1 MKHPQPTL
9 VSFTVDLP
17 NHYRAQEILKFHA
30 RDPEQLAERI
40 TANSITKA
48 IMLSGHPTFIH
59 IEFGPQVAHCTFET
73 DDQLLSLPR
82 AQHIAKGLL
91 GLVIDVDSFERKCK
105 ADKLL
110 GELISRQ
117 KGLRIPQT
125 ATPFEA
131 LTWAIIGQ
139 QINVRFAVQLRHS
152 LIRLAN
158 LTNPPRH
165 SSGLICYPDATLV
178 SRLSANQLSA
188 HKFSRAKAETLLRV
202 SQLVLN
208 GTLPLGDWQQA
219 GHEPICIENA
229 LLEVKGIG
237 PWTAHYTLMRGFGY
251 TDCSLHG
258 DVAVRNALAK
268 INRNDV
274 APTPTAA
281 EAMLAQYA
289 PYRSLVAA
297 HLWASL
303 KVTE

>member
-1 MKHPQPTL
+1 MKHPKPTL
-9 VSFTVDLP
+9 ISFSLDLP
-17 NHYRAQEILKFHA
+17 KHYRAQEILKFHA

-48 IMLSGHPTFIH
+48 IILSGHPTFIH
-59 IEFGPQVAHCTFET
+59 IEFGSQAAHCTFET

-82 AQHIAKGLL
+82 AQHNAKGLL
-91 GLVIDVDSFERKCK
+91 GLVIDVKSFERKLEG
-105 ADKLL
+105 DKLL

-117 KGLRIPQT
+117 KGLRIPQ
-125 ATPFEA
+125 AASPFEA

-152 LIRLAN
+152 LIRLTN
-158 LTNPPRH
+158 LLDPHIRSN
-165 SSGLICYPDATLV
+165 SLICYPDATLV
-178 SRLSANQLSA
+178 SRLSADQLGA
-188 HKFSRAKAETLLRV
+188 HKFSRAKAETLLKV

-208 GTLPLGDWQQA
+208 GTLPLDDWQQA
-219 GHEPICIENA
+219 GYDAIFIQNA

-237 PWTAHYTLMRGFGY
+237 PWTAHYTLMRGYGY
-251 TDCSLHG
+251 ADCSLHG

-268 INRNDV
+268 IDCSD
-274 APTPTAA
+274 ASPTAKA
-281 EAMLAQYA
+281 TEAVLAQYA